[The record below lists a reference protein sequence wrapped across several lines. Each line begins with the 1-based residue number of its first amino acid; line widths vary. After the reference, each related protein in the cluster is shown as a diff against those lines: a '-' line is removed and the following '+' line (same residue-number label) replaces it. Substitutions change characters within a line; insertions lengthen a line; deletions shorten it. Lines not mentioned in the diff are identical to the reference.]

1 MRISMQNA
9 MNNNRENFNSFLNIF
24 TGFFVVAVVTMII
37 LPLPVFLL
45 DTFLILNIG
54 ISVVILVLSMFTNS
68 VLEFTSFPTLLLI
81 TTMIRL
87 ALNISAT
94 RLVLT
99 VGDAGKVIE
108 TFSIIATGNNY
119 IVGAIVFIIILVVQM
134 LVITSGSSRVA
145 EVSAR
150 FTLDAMPGKQ
160 MAIDSDLNA
169 GLISEPEAKQKRAD
183 LQRESNFYGAM
194 DGASKFV
201 KGDAI
206 ASIIIILVNLIGGI
220 LIHSFQGNYTALE
233 AIEHFGQLTIGSGLV
248 SQVPSLMIS
257 VASGILVTRTAND
270 EGLGTT
276 LAGELFN
283 TAQALYIVAAFMV
296 MLAMVPN
303 FPTLTSLLL
312 ALAFAVAGYLTAQNK
327 KEAEIEQVR
336 HEIEMANAMPAE
348 SIDEEDSVHS
358 FQVDPI
364 SIQLGYGLIPLA
376 DENKESNL
384 TNHIA
389 AIRNQISQEIGIIL
403 PPVRIQDNL
412 QFEANAYSIK
422 IKGNELASGTL
433 YIDKY
438 MLVEPGGDFDIEGIA
453 AKEPAFGMDALW
465 IDERNKEKAELHDYT
480 VVDPLTVLITHLKE
494 VIKKNS
500 YELLG
505 RQEVKEL
512 FEGIKDKYNV
522 VLDELIPDI
531 LRLGEVQKVLQN
543 LLKEGIPIN
552 DLVTILETLAD
563 YGNITKD
570 SETLTEYVRQA
581 LNRTVVKPYLTEDN
595 VINVITVHPNIEET
609 IEQSIQ
615 KSTNGSVPVLQS
627 QVITQI
633 FDSINVQHTQLL
645 AQGIP
650 HVILTSPKNRPAM
663 RNLISFNFPDIAVL
677 SLNEIPNEV
686 GLETVG
692 MIELNDM

>member
-1 MRISMQNA
+1 MQKSIR
-9 MNNNRENFNSFLNIF
+9 NNRAAFNNYLNIF
-24 TGFFVVAVVTMII
+24 TGFLVVAVIAMII

-45 DTFLILNIG
+45 DTFLILNLG
-54 ISVVILVLSMFTNS
+54 ISVIILVLSMFTHS

-81 TTMIRL
+81 TTIIRL

-94 RLVLT
+94 RLILT
-99 VGDAGKVIE
+99 VGSAGRVID
-108 TFSIIATGNNY
+108 TFSVVATGNNY

-134 LVITSGSSRVA
+134 IVITSGSSRVA

-169 GLISEPEAKQKRAD
+169 GLITEPEAKERRND

-201 KGDAI
+201 KGDAV
-206 ASIIIILVNLIGGI
+206 ASIIIILVNLLGGI
-220 LIHSFQGNYTALE
+220 LIHSFQGNFAVME
-233 AIEHFGQLTIGSGLV
+233 AIEHFGQITIGSGLV

-257 VASGILVTRTAND
+257 MASGILVTRTANE

-276 LAGELFN
+276 LAHELFN
-283 TAQALYIVAAFMV
+283 TSQALYIVAVFMIL
-296 MLAMVPN
+296 LAMVPN
-303 FPTLTSLLL
+303 FPTFISLIL
-312 ALAFAVAGYLTAQNK
+312 ALVFGVAGYLSEQT
-327 KEAEIEQVR
+327 KEADEVERARREIELASGVL
-336 HEIEMANAMPAE
+336 
-348 SIDEEDSVHS
+348 EEEEEPEESVHA

-384 TNHIA
+384 TNHIGA
-389 AIRNQISQEIGIIL
+389 VRNQIAHEIGIVL

-412 QFEANAYSIK
+412 QFESNAYSIK
-422 IKGNELASGTL
+422 IRGNEVAKGTL
-433 YIDKY
+433 YVDKY

-465 IDERNKEKAELHDYT
+465 IDEINREKAELFDYT

-494 VIKKNS
+494 VIKQNS
-500 YELLG
+500 HELLG

-522 VLDELIPDI
+522 VIDELIPDI

-543 LLKEGIPIN
+543 LLKEGVPIN

-570 SETLTEYVRQA
+570 SEMLTEYVRQS
-581 LNRTVVKPYLTEDN
+581 LNRTIVKPFLTNDD
-595 VINVITVHPNIEET
+595 VLNVITVHPNIEEM

-615 KSTNGSVPVLQS
+615 KSSNGSVPVLQS
-627 QVITQI
+627 QVITKI
-633 FDSINVQHTQLL
+633 FDSIHTQHTMLQ
-645 AQGIP
+645 AQGIL
-650 HVILTSPKNRPAM
+650 HVILTAPKNRPAM

-677 SLNEIPNEV
+677 SLNEVPNDV

-692 MIELNDM
+692 MIELADN

>member
-1 MRISMQNA
+1 MENR
-9 MNNNRENFNSFLNIF
+9 MNMSRENFNNYLNIF
-24 TGFFVVAVVTMII
+24 TGFLVVAVVVMII

-81 TTMIRL
+81 TTIIRL

-94 RLVLT
+94 RLILT
-99 VGDAGKVIE
+99 VGDAGRVIE
-108 TFSIIATGNNY
+108 TFSIVATGNNY
-119 IVGAIVFIIILVVQM
+119 IVGAIIFIIILVVQM

-169 GLISEPEAKQKRAD
+169 GLISEPEAKAKRND

-206 ASIIIILVNLIGGI
+206 ASIIIILVNLLGGI

-248 SQVPSLMIS
+248 SQVPSLMVS
-257 VASGILVTRTAND
+257 MASGILVTRTAND
-270 EGLGTT
+270 EGLGST
-276 LAGELFN
+276 LAGELFS
-283 TAQALYIVAAFMV
+283 TAQALYIVAVFMV
-296 MLAMVPN
+296 FLAFVPN
-303 FPTLTSLLL
+303 FPTVTSLLL
-312 ALAFAVAGYLTAQNK
+312 ALAFGVGGYLTTQNQ
-327 KEAEIEQVR
+327 KELEIEKAR
-336 HEIEMANAMPAE
+336 HEIEMATALPEEEAE
-348 SIDEEDSVHS
+348 SEESVHA

-364 SIQLGYGLIPLA
+364 SIHLGYGLIPLA
-376 DENKESNL
+376 DENRESNL

-389 AIRNQISQEIGIIL
+389 AVRSQISHEIGIIL

-438 MLVEPGGDFDIEGIA
+438 MLVEPGGDFDVEGIA

-465 IDERNKEKAELHDYT
+465 IDERNKEKAELYDYT

-494 VIKKNS
+494 VIKQNS

-522 VLDELIPDI
+522 VIDELIPDI

-543 LLKEGIPIN
+543 LLKEGVPIN

-570 SETLTEYVRQA
+570 SETLTEYVRQS
-581 LNRTVVKPYLTEDN
+581 LSRTVVKPYLNNED
-595 VINVITVHPNIEET
+595 ILNVITVHPNIEET

-633 FDSINVQHTQLL
+633 FDSINAQHSQLM

-650 HVILTSPKNRPAM
+650 HVILTAPKNRPAM
-663 RNLISFNFPDIAVL
+663 RNLISFNFPEIAVL

-692 MIELNDM
+692 MIEIAGS

>member
-1 MRISMQNA
+1 MQESIK
-9 MNNNRENFNSFLNIF
+9 NNRAAFNNYLNIF
-24 TGFFVVAVVTMII
+24 TGFLVVAVIAMII

-45 DTFLILNIG
+45 DTFLILNLG
-54 ISVVILVLSMFTNS
+54 ISVIILVLSMFTHS

-81 TTMIRL
+81 TTIIRL

-94 RLVLT
+94 RLILT
-99 VGDAGKVIE
+99 VGSAGRVID
-108 TFSIIATGNNY
+108 TFSVVATGNNY

-134 LVITSGSSRVA
+134 IVITSGSSRVA

-169 GLISEPEAKQKRAD
+169 GLITEPEAKERRND

-201 KGDAI
+201 KGDAV
-206 ASIIIILVNLIGGI
+206 ASIIIILVNLLGGI
-220 LIHSFQGNYTALE
+220 LIHSFQGNFTVME
-233 AIEHFGQLTIGSGLV
+233 AIEHFGQITIGSGLV

-257 VASGILVTRTAND
+257 MASGILVTRTANE

-276 LAGELFN
+276 LAHELFN
-283 TAQALYIVAAFMV
+283 TSQALYIVAVFMIL
-296 MLAMVPN
+296 LAMVPN
-303 FPTLTSLLL
+303 FPTFISLIL
-312 ALAFAVAGYLTAQNK
+312 ALVFGVAGYLSEQT
-327 KEAEIEQVR
+327 KEADEVERARREIELASGVL
-336 HEIEMANAMPAE
+336 
-348 SIDEEDSVHS
+348 EEEEEPEESVHA

-384 TNHIA
+384 TNHIGA
-389 AIRNQISQEIGIIL
+389 VRNQIAHEIGIVL

-412 QFEANAYSIK
+412 QFESNAYSIK
-422 IKGNELASGTL
+422 IRGNEVAKGTL
-433 YIDKY
+433 YVDKY

-465 IDERNKEKAELHDYT
+465 IDEVNREKAELYDYT

-494 VIKKNS
+494 VIKQNS
-500 YELLG
+500 HKLLG

-522 VLDELIPDI
+522 VIDELIPDI

-543 LLKEGIPIN
+543 LLKEGVPIN

-570 SETLTEYVRQA
+570 SEMLTEYVRQS
-581 LNRTVVKPYLTEDN
+581 LNRTIVKPFLTDDD
-595 VINVITVHPNIEET
+595 VINVITVHPNIEEM

-615 KSTNGSVPVLQS
+615 KSSNGSVPVLQS
-627 QVITQI
+627 QVITKI
-633 FDSINVQHTQLL
+633 FDSIHTQHTMLQ
-645 AQGIP
+645 AQGIL
-650 HVILTSPKNRPAM
+650 HVILTAPKNRPAM

-677 SLNEIPNEV
+677 SLNEVPNDV

-692 MIELNDM
+692 MIELADN

>member
-1 MRISMQNA
+1 MQESIR
-9 MNNNRENFNSFLNIF
+9 NNRAAFNNYLNIF
-24 TGFFVVAVVTMII
+24 TGFLVVAVIAMII

-45 DTFLILNIG
+45 DTFLILNLG
-54 ISVVILVLSMFTNS
+54 ISVIILVLSMFTHS

-81 TTMIRL
+81 TTIIRL

-94 RLVLT
+94 RLILT
-99 VGDAGKVIE
+99 VGSAGRVID
-108 TFSIIATGNNY
+108 TFSVVATGNNY

-134 LVITSGSSRVA
+134 IVITSGSSRVA

-169 GLISEPEAKQKRAD
+169 GLITEPEAKERRND

-201 KGDAI
+201 KGDAV
-206 ASIIIILVNLIGGI
+206 ASIIIILVNLLGGI
-220 LIHSFQGNYTALE
+220 LIHSFHGNFTVME
-233 AIEHFGQLTIGSGLV
+233 AIEHFGQITIGSGLV

-257 VASGILVTRTAND
+257 MASGILVTRTANE

-276 LAGELFN
+276 LAHELFN
-283 TAQALYIVAAFMV
+283 TSQALYIVAVFMIL
-296 MLAMVPN
+296 LAMVPN
-303 FPTLTSLLL
+303 FPTFISLIL
-312 ALAFAVAGYLTAQNK
+312 ALVFGVAGYLSEQT
-327 KEAEIEQVR
+327 KEADEVERARREIELASGVL
-336 HEIEMANAMPAE
+336 
-348 SIDEEDSVHS
+348 EEEEEPEESVHA

-384 TNHIA
+384 TNHIGA
-389 AIRNQISQEIGIIL
+389 VRNQIAHEIGIVL

-412 QFEANAYSIK
+412 QFESNAYSIK
-422 IKGNELASGTL
+422 IRGNEVAKGTL
-433 YIDKY
+433 YVDKY

-465 IDERNKEKAELHDYT
+465 IDEVNREKAELYDYT

-494 VIKKNS
+494 VIKQNS
-500 YELLG
+500 HKLLG

-522 VLDELIPDI
+522 VIDELIPDI

-543 LLKEGIPIN
+543 LLKEGVPIN

-570 SETLTEYVRQA
+570 SEMLTEYVRQS
-581 LNRTVVKPYLTEDN
+581 LNRTIVKPFLTDDD
-595 VINVITVHPNIEET
+595 VINVITVHPNIEEM

-615 KSTNGSVPVLQS
+615 KSSNGSVPVLQS
-627 QVITQI
+627 QVITKI
-633 FDSINVQHTQLL
+633 FDSIHTQHTMLQ
-645 AQGIP
+645 AQGIL
-650 HVILTSPKNRPAM
+650 HVILTAPKNRPAM

-677 SLNEIPNEV
+677 SLNEVPNDV

-692 MIELNDM
+692 MIELADN

>member
-1 MRISMQNA
+1 MQNA